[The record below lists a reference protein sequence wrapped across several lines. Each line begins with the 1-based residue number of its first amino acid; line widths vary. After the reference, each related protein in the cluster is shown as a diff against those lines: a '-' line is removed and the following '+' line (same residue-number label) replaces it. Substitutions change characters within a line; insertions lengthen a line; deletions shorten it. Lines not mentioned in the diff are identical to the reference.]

1 MKFKINYLLYLI
13 PLLFFLCIISQCK
26 KDTEE
31 NIATEDPIAE
41 DLSLTQDEINLITSN
56 GEDSSMYI
64 TNFWIYEDSL
74 ILRAEDK
81 DVDIKDS
88 AMLKILKSRMYSTVT
103 DPSHPGVG
111 LAAPQVAINRKACFV
126 QRYDKGGL
134 NHPFEFYLN
143 AKITAYSDTVK
154 QRQDGCLSIPDPNH
168 EYENSYRA
176 IWVDVE
182 YDLLDGTHVTEKITQ
197 EYTAHIFQHEID
209 HLYGIV
215 YLDRMVEQGKCT
227 VLDFIPPKDYVIPI
241 M

>member
-13 PLLFFLCIISQCK
+13 PLLFFICIISQCK
-26 KDTEE
+26 KDKEW
-31 NIATEDPIAE
+31 IAQG
-41 DLSLTQDEINLITSN
+41 LSFTGSEISLITSG

-74 ILRAEDK
+74 ILRDNNK

-88 AMLKILKSRMYSTVT
+88 AMLKVLKSRMYATVT

-134 NHPFEFYLN
+134 TSHPFEFYLN

-154 QRQDGCLSIPDPNH
+154 QKPDGCLSIPDPNN
-168 EYENSYRA
+168 EYEYSYRA

-182 YDLLDGTHVTEKITQ
+182 YDLLDGTHVTERITQ

-215 YLDRMVEQGKCT
+215 YLDRMVEQGKFT
-227 VLDFIPPKDYVIPI
+227 VLDFVPPKDYVIP
-241 M
+241 MM